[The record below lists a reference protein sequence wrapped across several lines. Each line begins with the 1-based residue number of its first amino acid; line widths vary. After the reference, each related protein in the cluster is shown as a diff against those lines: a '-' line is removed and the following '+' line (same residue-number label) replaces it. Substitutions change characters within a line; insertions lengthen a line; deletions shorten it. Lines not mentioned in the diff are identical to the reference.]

1 MAEGTCA
8 CGCAPA
14 GGSARDASEMGGNA
28 RTAPSVGGRATI
40 RIGDDRGAVTRRG
53 VLTGSAA
60 AVAALALAACAGTD
74 QTGATGSPTTEGT
87 PGAEGSTPAESPS
100 GSTPG
105 EGGGGATG
113 EVLASTTEFP
123 VGGGKVVT
131 VGGSVVVVTQPA
143 DGQFEAFNGTCPH
156 AGCPV
161 AEVTENTI
169 LCPCH
174 GSTFDGSTG
183 DRLEGPAPRGLE
195 PVAITV
201 EGDSIRLA

>member
-14 GGSARDASEMGGNA
+14 GGGSVDAGEERVNAGGVP
-28 RTAPSVGGRATI
+28 TDGGRATI
-40 RIGDDRGAVTRRG
+40 RLGDDRGAVTRRG

-60 AVAALALAACAGTD
+60 ALAALALAACAGSD
-74 QTGATGSPTTEGT
+74 ETGAESTSTPEGT
-87 PGAEGSTPAESPS
+87 PSAEGSTPAESPS
-100 GSTPG
+100 ESTPA
-105 EGGGGATG
+105 EGAGGATG

-143 DGQFEAFNGTCPH
+143 DGQFEAFNGKCPH

-169 LCPCH
+169 LCTCH

-183 DRLEGPAPRGLE
+183 ERLEGPAPRGLE
-195 PVAITV
+195 PVAIAV

>member
-8 CGCAPA
+8 CGCAA
-14 GGSARDASEMGGNA
+14 AGSAALDAGMEGGNA
-28 RTAPSVGGRATI
+28 RKASVSGPAAI
-40 RIGDDRGAVTRRG
+40 RLGDDLGAVTRRG

-60 AVAALALAACAGTD
+60 ALAALALAACGSSND
-74 QTGATGSPTTEGT
+74 TGAAGASTTGGT
-87 PGAEGSTPAESPS
+87 PNGDGATPAESPS
-100 GSTPG
+100 GSSPAQ
-105 EGGGGATG
+105 GGGAATG

-169 LCPCH
+169 RCPCH